1 MYRHEWYQKIYE
13 RIPAIVEEARQFGE
27 TLSLGKLNSQFGLYS
42 GASSCPARLPNYVI
56 EAIVEANKTEVLPVR
71 DVEDELRGVAKDIFG
86 DTYDV
91 AVVNTCEAA
100 LRVVI
105 ETLMAPPFMRK
116 GDAYRGRM
124 IFPYGEDIEWG
135 AAYGRAFPPKYKNA
149 AIDRSVSAGE
159 LGMEAKCLPNLDTV
173 FVKFSNARYE
183 VHGVR
188 QNLVPFLTD
197 IDVDA
202 TTERLRVACER
213 HVEYLSGFH
222 TVGYDTPGY
231 GYGEKVENGAP
242 RLMQEIGA
250 LARDYDVPFLIDA
263 ASCVP
268 GIGLTPKDAGADLMV
283 WSMDKAG
290 RSPAAGLIVGTEE
303 TMLSVRKALGLGGQR
318 FGHVSS
324 HGKAVHSATDPGRD
338 TIVGLTAYMKAV
350 RDDPD
355 RIRGPVDQ
363 YHEILVN
370 AFKDLI
376 PVRFREKLI
385 FTKSYHMGGT
395 ELNYSETWDGD
406 GFGIPLFTLEDLYAD
421 TNPICLATQ
430 AMGIEPATIYAG
442 NMLLNP
448 GLGLLD
454 DEGGLILER
463 AELVARALVKSVEI
477 VCTHA
482 SLGD

>member
-1 MYRHEWYQKIYE
+1 MHRHEWYQKIYE
-13 RIPAIVEEARQFGE
+13 SFPAIIGEARRFGE

-56 EAIVEANKTEVLPVR
+56 DAIVEANKIEVLPVR
-71 DVEDELRGVAKDIFG
+71 NVEDELRAVAKDIFG
-86 DTYDV
+86 DAYDA

-159 LGMEAKCLPNLDTV
+159 LGMEAKCLPNLDTI
-173 FVKFSNARYE
+173 FVKFANARYE

-188 QNLVPFLTD
+188 QNLVPLLTD
-197 IDVDA
+197 INVDA

-213 HVEYLSGFH
+213 HVEFLSGFH

-231 GYGEKVENGAP
+231 GYGEMAENGAP

-250 LARDYDVPFLIDA
+250 LARDYDLPFLIDA

-268 GIGLTPKDAGADLMV
+268 GIGVSPKEAGADVMV

-290 RSPAAGLIVGTEE
+290 RAPAAGLIVGTEE
-303 TMLSVRKALGLGGQR
+303 TMLSVRKALGLAGQR

-338 TIVGLTAYMKAV
+338 TVVALTAYLKVV
-350 RDDPD
+350 RDEPD
-355 RIRGPVDQ
+355 RIRRPVDQ
-363 YHEILVN
+363 YHDIVVE
-370 AFKDLI
+370 AFKDLK
-376 PVRFREKLI
+376 PVRFRDKLI

-395 ELNYSETWDGD
+395 ELNYSNTWDGD

-421 TNPICLATQ
+421 TNPILLATQ

-448 GLGLLD
+448 GLGLLND
-454 DEGGLILER
+454 DGELIPER
-463 AELVARALVKSVEI
+463 AELAARALVKSVEI

-482 SLGD
+482 GLGD

>member
-13 RIPAIVEEARQFGE
+13 RIPAIVEEARRFGE
-27 TLSLGKLNSQFGLYS
+27 KLSLGQIGGQFGLYS

-56 EAIVEANKTEVLPVR
+56 DAIVEANKTEVLPVR
-71 DVEDELRGVAKDIFG
+71 NAEDELRALAKDIFG
-86 DTYDV
+86 DAYDA

-159 LGMEAKCLPNLDTV
+159 LAMEAKCLPNLDTI
-173 FVKFSNARYE
+173 FVRFANARYE
-183 VHGVR
+183 VHGIR
-188 QNLVPFLTD
+188 QNIVPFLTG

-202 TTERLRVACER
+202 TIERMRLVSER
-213 HVEYLSGFH
+213 HAGELCGFQ

-231 GYGEKVENGAP
+231 GYGEAADNGAP
-242 RLMQEIGA
+242 RLMQKIGA

-268 GIGLTPKDAGADLMV
+268 GIGVSPEDAGADLMV

-303 TMLSVRKALGLGGQR
+303 AMLPVRKAIGLGGQR

-338 TIVGLTAYMKAV
+338 TVVGLTAYMKVV

-355 RIRGPVDQ
+355 RIRRPVDQ
-363 YHEILVN
+363 YHEMLVN
-370 AFKDLI
+370 AFKDLK
-376 PVRFREKLI
+376 PARFREKLI

-395 ELNYSETWDGD
+395 ELNYSGTWDGD

-454 DEGGLILER
+454 DEGGLIPER
-463 AELVARALVKSVEI
+463 AELAALALVKSIEI

-482 SLGD
+482 GLGD

>member
-188 QNLVPFLTD
+188 QNLVPFLTN

-324 HGKAVHSATDPGRD
+324 HSKAVHSATDPGRD
-338 TIVGLTAYMKAV
+338 TIVGLTAYMKVV

>member
-338 TIVGLTAYMKAV
+338 TIVGLTAYMKVV

-376 PVRFREKLI
+376 PIRFREKLI

>member
-213 HVEYLSGFH
+213 HAEYLSGFH

-376 PVRFREKLI
+376 PIRFREKLI